1 MGESPLLPAAPA
13 PVPPRLLA
21 DPGFVQAARE
31 RDFAALFALVREAGI
46 SANRIGGA
54 VGMKPERVSKVSKN
68 EAGVTAMDTIE
79 RIADGL
85 RIPGTLLGLAARPWE
100 DRAPTHL
107 PEPADGDDP
116 MKRRHILRGA
126 LAAGLTAPALTTLTD
141 TRRSVDTA
149 LTAAGTASADLA
161 DLEAAAETYGYGY
174 GGQAPTRFLADL
186 VADFADLRPLLA
198 TVQPVATRTRVCRVA
213 GQMAGMTAVVLHD
226 LGARS
231 EARAWFAT
239 AAAAARESGDRHLHA
254 WVLAREAMVPIN
266 WGAPQA
272 AARLAEQA
280 RQIAG
285 PLPTAAA
292 TLAAAVAARAYALAH
307 QPEQARAALADADTL
322 MARLAATD
330 RADTWLTHG
339 EQKHHVHLS
348 HALTALG
355 DTRRARESQQRALEL
370 SAPTSTMTRSLLA
383 VDAAACAH
391 RDGDTEEACRR
402 TVAVLSGL
410 PPAYRNGLVHRRAMD
425 LYRAIPAQHHRERAV
440 RALQDVLGTGGQGRV
455 TP

>member
-1 MGESPLLPAAPA
+1 MGELPLSPA

-21 DPGFVQAARE
+21 DQDFVRAAHA
-31 RDFAALFALVREAGI
+31 RDFAVLFAKIREEAGI

-68 EAGVTAMDTIE
+68 AATVTALDTIE

-85 RIPGTLLGLAARPWE
+85 RIPGALLGLAARPWE
-100 DRAPTHL
+100 DSAPTHL

-116 MKRRHILRGA
+116 MKRRHVLRGA
-126 LAAGLTAPALTTLTD
+126 LAAGLTAPALTILTA

-149 LTAAGTASADLA
+149 LTATADTASADLA

-186 VADFADLRPLLA
+186 AADFADLRPLLT

-226 LGARS
+226 LGART
-231 EARAWFAT
+231 EARSWFTT

-285 PLPTAAA
+285 ARPTAAA

-307 QPEQARAALADADTL
+307 QSERAHAALADADTL
-322 MARLAATD
+322 MARLDAAD

-355 DTRRARESQQRALEL
+355 DTQRARESQQRALEL

-391 RDGDTEEACRR
+391 HDGDTEEACRR

-410 PPAYRNGLVHRRAMD
+410 PAAYRTGLVHRRAMD

-440 RALQDVLGTGGQGRV
+440 RDLQEALNTR
-455 TP
+455 